1 MRFTGRNQRSHHF
14 YRKLVSELV
23 FSSAVF
29 LFLFLPIT
37 IAGYY
42 LLGRRLKNG
51 FLLLAS
57 LLFYAWGE
65 PYFVLIMILSILMNY
80 VFGLL
85 VVRRE
90 EEAYRKRILTLMVVS
105 NLSLFFVFK
114 YLNFTI
120 ENLNI
125 LLGDVI
131 PQTHIRLPIG
141 ISFFTFQAMSYVFDV
156 SMGRGDVQKNPLNV
170 ALYVSLFPQ
179 LIAGP
184 IVRYETVAHE
194 IQNRRE
200 TADDIVKGIRRFT
213 VGLAKKMILSNSI
226 GLLADQA
233 FGCRDFSQLS
243 ILMAWVGVLAYA
255 FQIYFDFGGYSDM
268 AIGLGLM
275 FGFHFEENFNYPYIS
290 RTVSEFWNRWHISLS
305 SWFRDYLFYPVSR
318 KAVPFGKKV
327 KQKWGKAAGRLAPS
341 IVALS
346 VVWLSTGLWHGA
358 SWGYILWG
366 VYYGVLLIS
375 ALIFQ
380 PTSKKW
386 VKQLGINTKSPW
398 FVAFQ
403 MLRTMILVLLGYVF
417 FRSATLGNAMGY
429 YGSLFGLNGNP
440 GVDAVAL
447 EALKNHGSALVL
459 CAIGSVPF
467 VPYVQKKLGRFG
479 ASEGLK
485 NAVCLVLLV
494 LSAAYIV
501 SSTYNPFIYFAF

>member
-1 MRFTGRNQRSHHF
+1 M
-14 YRKLVSELV
+14 V
-23 FSSAVF
+23 FSSAAFLFAFLPLTLGGYYFLPRKFRNVF
-29 LFLFLPIT
+29 LT
-37 IAGYY
+37 C
-42 LLGRRLKNG
+42 
-51 FLLLAS
+51 AS

-65 PYFVLIMILSILMNY
+65 PKFVFIMILSIFMNY

-85 VVRRE
+85 VAKKE
-90 EEAYRKRILTLMVVS
+90 DAAYQKRVLTVMVIA

-120 ENLNI
+120 ENLNY
-125 LLGDVI
+125 LFHGAI
-131 PQTHIRLPIG
+131 PQTHITLPIG

-156 SMGRGDVQKNPLNV
+156 ALGRGAVQKNPLDV

-184 IVRYETVAHE
+184 IVRYETVADE

-200 TADDIVKGIRRFT
+200 TLSDFVLGIRRFS

-233 FGCRDFSQLS
+233 FGYGEASQLS
-243 ILMAWVGVLAYA
+243 AAMAWLGVLAYA

-275 FGFHFEENFNYPYIS
+275 FGFHFDENFNYPYIS

-318 KAVPFGKKV
+318 KAVPLGKKV
-327 KQKWGKAAGRLAPS
+327 KERWGKAAGRLTPS
-341 IVALS
+341 VIALA
-346 VVWLSTGLWHGA
+346 VVWLSTGIWHGA

-366 VYYGVLLIS
+366 VYYGILLIS

-386 VKQLGINTKSPW
+386 VKQLKINTHAPW
-398 FVAFQ
+398 FIAFQ
-403 MLRTMILVLLGYVF
+403 VLRTMILVLLGYVL
-417 FRSATLGNAMGY
+417 FRSTSMPRALGYFGSMFGLTGNAA
-429 YGSLFGLNGNP
+429 
-440 GVDAVAL
+440 VDAAAL
-447 EALKNHGSALVL
+447 DALKNHASALLL
-459 CAIGSVPF
+459 CAIGSTPIVG
-467 VPYVQKKLGRFG
+467 YLQKKLGRLG
-479 ASEGLK
+479 SSDMVK
-485 NAVCLVLLV
+485 NIVCLVLLI

-501 SSTYNPFIYFAF
+501 SSSYNPFIYFAF

>member
-1 MRFTGRNQRSHHF
+1 M
-14 YRKLVSELV
+14 V

-29 LFLFLPIT
+29 LFAFLPLT
-37 IAGYY
+37 LGGYY
-42 LLGRRLKNG
+42 FLPRKFRNG
-51 FLLLAS
+51 FLTLMS

-65 PYFVLIMILSILMNY
+65 PKFVLIMIASILMNY
-80 VFGLL
+80 AFGLL
-85 VVRRE
+85 VAKRE
-90 EEAYRKRILTLMVVS
+90 EAAWQKKILTLMVVS

-120 ENLNI
+120 ENINWLFGDI
-125 LLGDVI
+125 L

-156 SMGRGDVQKNPLNV
+156 AYGRGQVQKNPMDV

-184 IVRYETVAHE
+184 IVRYETVAEE

-200 TADDIVKGIRRFT
+200 NLPDFVKGTRRFT

-226 GLLADQA
+226 GLLADQTFNCA
-233 FGCRDFSQLS
+233 DPAGLS
-243 ILMAWVGVLAYA
+243 AAMAWLGVLAYA

-268 AIGLGLM
+268 AIGLGMM
-275 FGFHFEENFNYPYIS
+275 FGFHFDENFNYPYIS

-318 KAVPFGKKV
+318 KAQPLGRKAKAR
-327 KQKWGKAAGRLAPS
+327 WGKTAGRLVPS
-341 IVALS
+341 VIALA
-346 VVWLSTGLWHGA
+346 VVWLSTGIWHGA

-366 VYYGVLLIS
+366 VYYGILLIS
-375 ALIFQ
+375 GLIFQ

-386 VKQLGINTKSPW
+386 VKKWKINTGSPW
-398 FVAFQ
+398 FIAFQ
-403 MLRTMILVLLGYVF
+403 ILRTMILVLLGYVL
-417 FRSATLGNAMGY
+417 FRSNTMTRAVGYFGAM
-429 YGSLFGLNGNP
+429 FGLTGNSAADIT
-440 GVDAVAL
+440 VL

-459 CAIGSVPF
+459 CAIGSMPV
-467 VPYVQKKLGRFG
+467 VGWLESGLGRIG
-479 ASEGLK
+479 TSEAVK
-485 NAVCLVLLV
+485 NAVCLVLLL

-501 SSTYNPFIYFAF
+501 SSSYNPFIYFAF

>member
-1 MRFTGRNQRSHHF
+1 M
-14 YRKLVSELV
+14 V
-23 FSSAVF
+23 FSSAAF
-29 LFLFLPIT
+29 LFAFLPLT
-37 IAGYY
+37 LGGYY
-42 LLGRRLKNG
+42 FLPGKFRNG
-51 FLLLAS
+51 FLTLMS

-65 PYFVLIMILSILMNY
+65 PKFVLIMILSILMNY
-80 VFGLL
+80 GYGLL
-85 VVRRE
+85 VAKRE
-90 EEAYRKRILTLMVVS
+90 EAAWQKKILTLMVVS
-105 NLSLFFVFK
+105 NLFVFFIFK

-120 ENLNI
+120 ENLNY
-125 LLGDVI
+125 LFRGAI

-156 SMGRGDVQKNPLNV
+156 AYGRGQVQKNPMDV

-184 IVRYETVAHE
+184 IVRYQTVAEE

-200 TADDIVKGIRRFT
+200 TLSDFVKGTRWFT

-233 FGCRDFSQLS
+233 FNSTNPGDLS
-243 ILMAWVGVLAYA
+243 VAMAWLGALAYA

-305 SWFRDYLFYPVSR
+305 TWFRDYLFYPVSR
-318 KAVPFGKKV
+318 KAQPLGRKV
-327 KQKWGKAAGRLAPS
+327 KARWGKSAGRLAPS
-341 IVALS
+341 VIALA
-346 VVWLSTGLWHGA
+346 VVWLSTGIWHGA
-358 SWGYILWG
+358 SWCYILWG
-366 VYYGVLLIS
+366 VYYGILLIS

-386 VKQLGINTKSPW
+386 VKKLKIDTNAPW
-398 FVAFQ
+398 FIAFQ
-403 MLRTMILVLLGYVF
+403 ILRTMILVLLGYVL
-417 FRSATLGNAMGY
+417 FRSTTMARAVNYFGAM
-429 YGSLFGLNGNP
+429 FGLTGNGF
-440 GVDAVAL
+440 VDPMVL
-447 EALKNHGSALVL
+447 EALRNHASALGL
-459 CAIGSVPF
+459 CAVASLPVVGF
-467 VPYVQKKLGRFG
+467 MQNKCKRF
-479 ASEGLK
+479 AQSETVK
-485 NAVCLVLLV
+485 NAVCLMLLL

>member
-1 MRFTGRNQRSHHF
+1 M
-14 YRKLVSELV
+14 V

-29 LFLFLPIT
+29 LFAFLPLT
-37 IAGYY
+37 LMGYFF
-42 LLGRRLKNG
+42 LPRRFRNG
-51 FLLLAS
+51 FLTLVS

-65 PYFVLIMILSILMNY
+65 PKFVLIMILSILMNY
-80 VFGLL
+80 AFGLL
-85 VVRRE
+85 VAKHQDAAWQKTV
-90 EEAYRKRILTLMVVS
+90 LTIMVAA

-120 ENLNI
+120 ENLNY
-125 LLGDVI
+125 LFGGVL

-156 SMGRGDVQKNPLNV
+156 AYGRGEVQKNPFNV

-184 IVRYETVAHE
+184 IVRYETVAAE

-200 TADDIVKGIRRFT
+200 SLSDFAKGTRRFT

-233 FGCRDFSQLS
+233 FNSADPSGLS
-243 ILMAWVGVLAYA
+243 AAMAWLGALAYA

-305 SWFRDYLFYPVSR
+305 TWFRDYLFYPVSR
-318 KAVPFGKKV
+318 KAQPLGKKV
-327 KQKWGKAAGRLAPS
+327 KARWGKTAGRLTPS
-341 IVALS
+341 VIALA
-346 VVWLSTGLWHGA
+346 VVWLSTGIWHGA
-358 SWGYILWG
+358 SWCYILWG
-366 VYYGVLLIS
+366 VYYGILLIS

-386 VKQLGINTKSPW
+386 VKKLKINTNSPW
-398 FVAFQ
+398 FAAYQV
-403 MLRTMILVLLGYVF
+403 LRTMILVLLGYVL
-417 FRSATLGNAMGY
+417 FRSTTIGRAVRYFGAM
-429 YGSLFGLNGNP
+429 FGLTGNVA
-440 GVDAVAL
+440 VDAAFL
-447 EALKNHGSALVL
+447 TALKNHGSALIL
-459 CAIGSVPF
+459 CAVASTPVVGWLRE
-467 VPYVQKKLGRFG
+467 KLGRMG
-479 ASEGLK
+479 SSEILK
-485 NAVCLVLLV
+485 NALCLLLLL

-501 SSTYNPFIYFAF
+501 SSSYNPFIYFAF

>member
-1 MRFTGRNQRSHHF
+1 M
-14 YRKLVSELV
+14 V
-23 FSSAVF
+23 FSSAAF
-29 LFLFLPIT
+29 LFAFLPLT
-37 IAGYY
+37 LAGYY
-42 LLGRRLKNG
+42 
-51 FLLLAS
+51 FLPRKFRNVFLMTAS

-65 PYFVLIMILSILMNY
+65 PKFVFVMIASILMNY
-80 VFGLL
+80 GFGLL
-85 VVRRE
+85 VARRQDPG
-90 EEAYRKRILTLMVVS
+90 YQKKILALMVTA

-125 LLGDVI
+125 LFHGAI
-131 PQTHIRLPIG
+131 PQTHITLPIG

-156 SMGRGDVQKNPLNV
+156 AMGRGQVQKNPLNV
-170 ALYVSLFPQ
+170 ALYVALFPQ

-184 IVRYETVAHE
+184 IVRYETVAEE
-194 IQNRRE
+194 INFRRE
-200 TADDIVKGIRRFT
+200 TLSDFAKGTRRFT

-233 FGCRDFSQLS
+233 FNSGDPSQLS
-243 ILMAWVGVLAYA
+243 AALAWLGVLAYA

-318 KAVPFGKKV
+318 KAVPLGKKV
-327 KQKWGKAAGRLAPS
+327 KARWGKAAGRLTPS
-341 IVALS
+341 VIALS
-346 VVWLSTGLWHGA
+346 VVWLSTGVWHGA

-386 VKQLGINTKSPW
+386 VKKLKIDTSSPW
-398 FVAFQ
+398 FIAFQ
-403 MLRTMILVLLGYVF
+403 VLRTMTLVLLGYVL
-417 FRSATLGNAMGY
+417 FRSTTMGRAVGYFGAM
-429 YGSLFGLNGNP
+429 FGLTGNTA
-440 GVDAVAL
+440 VDAAAL
-447 EALKNHGSALVL
+447 DALRSHASALLL
-459 CAIGSVPF
+459 CAIGSTPV
-467 VPYVQKKLGRFG
+467 VGWLQRKTGRLGSSD
-479 ASEGLK
+479 AVK
-485 NAVCLVLLV
+485 NAVCLVLLI

-501 SSTYNPFIYFAF
+501 SSSYNPFIYFAF

>member
-1 MRFTGRNQRSHHF
+1 M
-14 YRKLVSELV
+14 V

-29 LFLFLPIT
+29 LFAFLPFT
-37 IAGYY
+37 LAGYY
-42 LLGRRLKNG
+42 FLPRRFRNV
-51 FLLLAS
+51 FLALAS

-65 PYFVLIMILSILMNY
+65 PKFVLIMIASIFMNY

-85 VVRRE
+85 VVKRDEESYRR
-90 EEAYRKRILTLMVVS
+90 KILALMVCA
-105 NLSLFFVFK
+105 NLAVFFVFK

-120 ENLNI
+120 ENLNVLFGNI
-125 LLGDVI
+125 I

-156 SMGRGDVQKNPLNV
+156 SLGRGEAQKNPMDV
-170 ALYVSLFPQ
+170 ALYIALFPQ

-184 IVRYETVAHE
+184 IVRYETVAEE

-200 TADDIVKGIRRFT
+200 SLSDFAKGSRRFT

-233 FGCRDFSQLS
+233 FGFGEASQLS
-243 ILMAWVGVLAYA
+243 VAMAWLGVLAYA

-275 FGFHFEENFNYPYIS
+275 FGFHFDENFNYPYIS

-318 KAVPFGKKV
+318 KAVPLGKKV
-327 KQKWGKAAGRLAPS
+327 KKRWGKTAGRLTPNV
-341 IVALS
+341 IALA
-346 VVWLSTGLWHGA
+346 VVWLSTGIWHGA

-375 ALIFQ
+375 SLIFQ

-386 VKQLGINTKSPW
+386 VRKLNINTESHG
-398 FVAFQ
+398 FMLFQ
-403 MLRTMILVLLGYVF
+403 IVRTMLLVLLGYVL
-417 FRSATLGNAMGY
+417 FRSVTMDRAVAYYGAMFGLAGNAA
-429 YGSLFGLNGNP
+429 
-440 GVDAVAL
+440 VDAAAGFAL
-447 EALKNHGSALVL
+447 RNHASMLLL
-459 CAIGSVPF
+459 CAVFSTPVVGWL
-467 VPYVQKKLGRFG
+467 QRRFG
-479 ASEGLK
+479 GVFSSEVTK
-485 NAVCLVLLV
+485 NVVCLLLLI

-501 SSTYNPFIYFAF
+501 STSYNPFIYFQF